1 MYKNRKGV
9 FIVKLFE
16 DLLKA
21 IRACGTIMSENELL
35 ELAYGVYGQN
45 EFVEDAE
52 GNVIEI
58 TRVYTLQGLQEIAD
72 IYTDSF
78 DCINY

>member
-72 IYTDSF
+72 IYTDGF